1 MKLKGLRID
10 GVTYL
15 VNESEIEKHG
25 SLEKACQA
33 AKVKRDEKLN
43 PKPVKGTKGKKE
55 VEQQQPEEVNEVQE

>member
-1 MKLKGLRID
+1 MKLKGLKID

-25 SLEKACQA
+25 TLEKACQA

-43 PKPVKGTKGKKE
+43 PKPIKVAKVKKE
-55 VEQQQPEEVNEVQE
+55 VEQPQPEEVSYVQE

>member
-15 VNESEIEKHG
+15 VSESEIEKHG
-25 SLEKACQA
+25 TLEKACQA

-43 PKPVKGTKGKKE
+43 PKPVKAAKVKKK
-55 VEQQQPEEVNEVQE
+55 VEQPQPEQVEDV